1 MIIHSHL
8 KEYKVR
14 FEKDFQFISDLAV
27 LENTYYIIDS
37 NVYEIYQTYFAVFP
51 ENRVMRI
58 EAVEENKTIETVLEI
73 CSAVTHLS
81 AKRNS
86 RIISI
91 GGGITQDITGFASNI
106 LYRGIKWIF
115 IPTTLLAACDSCIG
129 GKTSLN
135 YEHYKNLLGT
145 FYPPDEVYIC
155 PKFFG
160 TLSEKDFESG
170 MGEVIK
176 FNIMESGSSI
186 RYIEEN
192 ISHLLA
198 RDESVLEFCV
208 EKSLNFKQRFIEE
221 DEFDQGERIKLNFAH
236 TFGHAIESI
245 TDYIIPHGTAVAIG
259 MLMANFLSVKRGI
272 MSEVSMNRY
281 KKLLLQV
288 IHIDDSLRQIPI
300 EKFLTAMKKDKKQT
314 NENLTVV
321 LMGEEPDELSIVHNV
336 TGKEVEF
343 VVNSFIHSYYSHE
356 S

>member
-8 KEYKVR
+8 KEYKVK
-14 FEKDFQFISDLAV
+14 FEKEFQFISDLAV

-37 NVYEIYQTYFAVFP
+37 NVYDIYWTYFTVLP

-58 EAVEENKTIETVLEI
+58 ESVEENKTIETVLEI
-73 CSAVTHLS
+73 CSAVTQFS

-91 GGGITQDITGFASNI
+91 GGGITQDITGFACSI

-115 IPTTLLAACDSCIG
+115 VPTTLLAACDSCIG

-145 FYPPDEVYIC
+145 FYPPDEIYIC
-155 PKFFG
+155 PKFFR

-176 FNIMESGSSI
+176 FNIMEGNNSI
-186 RYIEEN
+186 KYIEEN
-192 ISHLLA
+192 ISRMLV
-198 RDESVLEFCV
+198 RDESVLTSCV

-259 MLMANFLSVKRGI
+259 MLMANYLSVKRGI
-272 MSEVSMNRY
+272 MSEESMSRY

-300 EKFLTAMKKDKKQT
+300 EKFLMAMKKDKKQT
-314 NENLTVV
+314 NEKLTVV
-321 LMGEEPDELSIVHNV
+321 LMGEESHELSIVHNV
-336 TGKEVEF
+336 TEKEVEF
-343 VVNSFIHSYYSHE
+343 AINSFIRSYYYHE